1 MTGIYWCKG
10 DNLYH
15 LEFAWTS
22 RVYSLDFKGVVTGNG
37 SKCGNR
43 KKNTEIIMFSWGIFE
58 KVYTEWGET
67 QHYVQIWPI
76 AFKKI
81 VMK

>member
-1 MTGIYWCKG
+1 
-10 DNLYH
+10 
-15 LEFAWTS
+15 
-22 RVYSLDFKGVVTGNG
+22 
-37 SKCGNR
+37 
-43 KKNTEIIMFSWGIFE
+43 MFSWGIFE